1 MAKDKKTKASTE
13 SVNKADE
20 GSLKNME
27 KECSEKKLSFESKQK
42 LRADEIEAVGKAM
55 SIMSSSSVSS
65 FIQSAAIAGSQ
76 MMAASLAQLRS
87 SSEAKALGK
96 RHEVRE
102 FIMRESI

>member
-13 SVNKADE
+13 SVNKEDE
-20 GSLKNME
+20 SSLKNME

-55 SIMSSSSVSS
+55 SIMSSSDVKS

-76 MMAASLAQLRS
+76 MMTSSLAQMLRS
-87 SSEAKALGK
+87 SSEATALGK
-96 RHEVRE
+96 RHAVRE
-102 FIMRESI
+102 F